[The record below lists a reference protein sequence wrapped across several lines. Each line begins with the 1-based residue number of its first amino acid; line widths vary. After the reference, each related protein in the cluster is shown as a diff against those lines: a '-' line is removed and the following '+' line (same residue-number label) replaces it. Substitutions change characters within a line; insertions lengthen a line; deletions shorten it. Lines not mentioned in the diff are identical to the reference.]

1 MASTLPD
8 SLWTATA
15 TPPSAYPRLE
25 GEERADVCI
34 IGGGFTG
41 LSAALHLA
49 EGGASVVVLEAG
61 VVGSGASGRN
71 GGQVIPGLKHDPGEL
86 ESEFGAERGARLT
99 ELVGGAADFVFGLV
113 RRHRIECDAR
123 QDGWIKACH
132 SESALR
138 AASHTAGDWGR
149 RGAAVEAIDRV
160 RIAELTGTDAYIGG
174 FVDHRGGVV
183 QPLSYTRGLA
193 RAAQQAG
200 VRIHEGSVAGTPQ
213 RGGGQWIVSSATGSV
228 RADKVI
234 IGTNGYTDL
243 AGAQGPWPKLAR
255 TVIPVYSYIAATRPL
270 SDDLRRAILPKGQAV
285 SDSRRLLR
293 YFRLDAAGRM
303 VMGGRGRTR
312 ESADRSDYA
321 NIIASAVELYPQL
334 GGCDWEYRVG
344 RQGRG
349 HPRPPAASA
358 RAGPWGP
365 RRAGIQRPRGGDGDR
380 HGEGPGRPRAGSR
393 RRGLPREPAPAGAVA
408 PLAPAGVR
416 AHRGV
421 EAGPRSHGGR
431 PSSRPGLASRPR
443 EARRSASRASSRP
456 SARPAPSTA

>member
-1 MASTLPD
+1 MASILPD

-15 TPPSAYPRLE
+15 MPAASYPPLE

-71 GGQVIPGLKHDPGEL
+71 GGQVIPGLKLDPSEL
-86 ESEFGAERGARLT
+86 EAEFGAERGARLT
-99 ELVGGAADFVFGLV
+99 ELVGGAADFVFDLV

-132 SESALR
+132 SEAALR
-138 AASHTAGDWGR
+138 AARHTAAEWSR
-149 RGAAVEAIDRV
+149 RNGAVEAIDRV

-200 VRIHEGSVAGTPQ
+200 ARIHERSVAATPR
-213 RGGGQWIVSSATGSV
+213 RGGGEWVVSTASGSV
-228 RADKVI
+228 RAAHVV

-255 TVIPVYSYIAATRPL
+255 TVVPVYSYIAATAPL
-270 SDDLRRAILPKGQAV
+270 SDDLRRSILPKGQAV

-303 VMGGRGRTR
+303 VMGGRGRMR
-312 ESADRSDYA
+312 ESSDRSDYA
-321 NIIASAVELYPQL
+321 NIIASAIELYPRLGACDWGFVWGGKVAVTLDHLPHLHELAPGVHAALGYNGRGVAMATVMGKVLADRVL
-334 GGCDWEYRVG
+334 GGGAPAFPESPLRPIPFHRG
-344 RQGRG
+344 R
-349 HPRPPAASA
+349 RPVFELIVAWK
-358 RAGPWGP
+358 RILDRMEGVH
-365 RRAGIQRPRGGDGDR
+365 RR
-380 HGEGPGRPRAGSR
+380 GRP
-393 RRGLPREPAPAGAVA
+393 
-408 PLAPAGVR
+408 
-416 AHRGV
+416 
-421 EAGPRSHGGR
+421 
-431 PSSRPGLASRPR
+431 
-443 EARRSASRASSRP
+443 
-456 SARPAPSTA
+456 

>member
-1 MASTLPD
+1 MTSTLPN

-15 TPPSAYPRLE
+15 TSPSAYPRLE
-25 GEERADVCI
+25 GEQQADVCI

-49 EGGASVVVLEAG
+49 EAGASVVVLEAG
-61 VVGSGASGRN
+61 EVGSGASGRN
-71 GGQVIPGLKHDPGEL
+71 GGQVIPGLKLDPSEL
-86 ESEFGAERGARLT
+86 EAEYGAERGARLT

-132 SESALR
+132 SQVALR
-138 AASHTAGDWGR
+138 AASHTARDWSR
-149 RGAAVEAIDRV
+149 RGAAVDEIDRV
-160 RIAELTGTDAYIGG
+160 RIGELTGTAAYIGG

-200 VRIHEGSVAGTPQ
+200 ARIHEWSVAQTPR
-213 RGGGQWIVSSATGSV
+213 RGGGQWVVSTANSSV
-228 RADKVI
+228 RAAQVVI
-234 IGTNGYTDL
+234 ATNGYTDL
-243 AGAQGPWPKLAR
+243 AGTHGPWPKLAR

-312 ESADRSDYA
+312 ESSDRSDYA

-334 GGCDWEYRVG
+334 QACDWEFVWGGKVAITLDHLPHLHELAPGVHAALGYN
-344 RQGRG
+344 GRG
-349 HPRPPAASA
+349 VAMATVMGKVLADRV
-358 RAGPWGP
+358 
-365 RRAGIQRPRGGDGDR
+365 RG
-380 HGEGPGRPRAGSR
+380 
-393 RRGLPREPAPAGAVA
+393 
-408 PLAPAGVR
+408 
-416 AHRGV
+416 RGV
-421 EAGPRSHGGR
+421 AAFPESPLR
-431 PSSRPGLASRPR
+431 PVPFHRWRRPVFELIVAWKRTLDRMEGVHRRTRP
-443 EARRSASRASSRP
+443 
-456 SARPAPSTA
+456 

>member
-1 MASTLPD
+1 MSSSHPN
-8 SLWTATA
+8 SLWAATA
-15 TPPSAYPRLE
+15 APAAASPPLQ
-25 GEERADVCI
+25 GEERADVCV

-61 VVGSGASGRN
+61 EVGSGASGRN
-71 GGQVIPGLKHDPGEL
+71 GGQVIPGLKLDPSEL
-86 ESEFGAERGARLT
+86 EAELGPERGARLT
-99 ELVGGAADFVFGLV
+99 ELVGGAADFVFDLV

-132 SESALR
+132 SKAALR
-138 AASHTAGDWGR
+138 VAGHTAEDWSR

-200 VRIHEGSVAGTPQ
+200 ARIHERSVAATPR
-213 RGGGQWIVSSATGSV
+213 RGGGEWVVSAAGGSV
-228 RADKVI
+228 RAAQVV

-243 AGAQGPWPKLAR
+243 AGVGGPWPALAR
-255 TVIPVYSYIAATRPL
+255 TVVPVYSYIAATPPL
-270 SDDLRRAILPKGQAV
+270 PDDLRRSILPKGQAV

-303 VMGGRGRTR
+303 VIGGRGRTR

-321 NIIASAVELYPQL
+321 NIVASAVELYPRL
-334 GGCDWEYRVG
+334 GAAEWEFVWGGKVALTLDHLPHLHELAPGVHAALGYNGRGVAMATVMGKVLAARV
-344 RQGRG
+344 QGRSTG
-349 HPRPPAASA
+349 ALPVSHLHPVPFHRWRRPVLEAIVAWK
-358 RAGPWGP
+358 RALDRMEGIHRSGP
-365 RRAGIQRPRGGDGDR
+365 R
-380 HGEGPGRPRAGSR
+380 
-393 RRGLPREPAPAGAVA
+393 
-408 PLAPAGVR
+408 
-416 AHRGV
+416 
-421 EAGPRSHGGR
+421 
-431 PSSRPGLASRPR
+431 
-443 EARRSASRASSRP
+443 
-456 SARPAPSTA
+456 

>member
-1 MASTLPD
+1 MASTLPN

-15 TPPSAYPRLE
+15 TPPSAYPRLG

-61 VVGSGASGRN
+61 LVGSGASGRN
-71 GGQVIPGLKHDPGEL
+71 GGQVIPGLKLDPGEL
-86 ESEFGAERGARLT
+86 EAEFGAERGARLT

-113 RRHRIECDAR
+113 RRQRIECDAR

-132 SESALR
+132 SEAALR
-138 AASHTAGDWGR
+138 AAGHTAGDWSR
-149 RGAAVEAIDRV
+149 RGAAVEPIDRV

-200 VRIHEGSVAGTPQ
+200 ARIHERSMAGTPQ
-213 RGGGQWIVSSATGSV
+213 RGGGQWVVSTPTGSV

-270 SDDLRRAILPKGQAV
+270 SDDLRRTILPKGQAV

-312 ESADRSDYA
+312 DSANRSDYA
-321 NIIASAVELYPQL
+321 SIIASAVELYPQL
-334 GGCDWEYRVG
+334 RGFEWEFVWGGKVAVTLDHLPHLHELAPGVHAALGYNGRGVAMATVMGKVLADRV
-344 RQGRG
+344 QGRG
-349 HPRPPAASA
+349 AAVFPESPLRPVPLHRWRRPVFELIVAWKRALDRMEGVHRRA
-358 RAGPWGP
+358 RA
-365 RRAGIQRPRGGDGDR
+365 
-380 HGEGPGRPRAGSR
+380 
-393 RRGLPREPAPAGAVA
+393 
-408 PLAPAGVR
+408 
-416 AHRGV
+416 
-421 EAGPRSHGGR
+421 
-431 PSSRPGLASRPR
+431 
-443 EARRSASRASSRP
+443 
-456 SARPAPSTA
+456 